1 MRKKAIY
8 TPRYKLMVK
17 LLRDARVAANVT
29 QAEVA
34 QRLGRN
40 ESQISRWE
48 TCALRLD
55 LRDLDEY
62 LQAIGADFVDFATT
76 WKRLADD
83 LGNGDVEVKLRGQ
96 KRARPGA

>member
-8 TPRYKLMVK
+8 TPRYKLMVR
-17 LLRDARVAANVT
+17 LLRDARVNANVT

-34 QRLGRN
+34 RRLGRN

-48 TCALRLD
+48 TCALLLD

-62 LQAIGADFVDFATT
+62 LGAIGADLVEFAAE

-83 LGNGDVEVKLRGQ
+83 LGNGDVEVKLSGQ
-96 KRARPGA
+96 KRAHPGA